1 MNPRSIRQACA
12 AAGAASL
19 VGLVLVAPGAAAAP
33 SPDPAEVRA
42 AAAAQRAQA
51 GLYTG
56 HVEVVRGE
64 AADPE
69 VLTGTVFHDKD
80 EDSTQD
86 KGEKGVAGVQV
97 SNGRDVVTT
106 DGKGRYS
113 VPAFDDMTV
122 FVTQPAGY
130 QVPVDENAIAQF
142 SYNHL
147 PEGSPDLRYGGLEPT
162 GPLPKA
168 VNFPLGKSKATGRA
182 KQSCPIAADTQTY
195 DLTQVGYARDGA
207 VADLMARDDYAS
219 CGILLLGDNVGD
231 DLSLYPE
238 LKDIYAAANGP
249 VRMAP
254 GNHDMDYDAADDSRS
269 LDTFRQEVGPG
280 YFSYDVGQA
289 HVVVLDNIVYNGAK
303 PDGKNGGYLEKV
315 DEQQLA
321 WLEADLAEV
330 PRNKLVVVAA
340 HAPIVDH
347 RQVITDN
354 APELYDVLR
363 GRNAVTVGGHTHMLE
378 NLLPGDTRAE
388 WQAGGVEELEHTQL
402 VAGAVSGDWYSGGLD
417 EQGLPFAYMA
427 DGARPGVL
435 TLDLDGN
442 AFAERYTV
450 RGEPDDLQLA
460 LGVNTPHWRDWAGE
474 ALAWRDGGKEGDAP
488 ALGDERLV
496 SAEDL
501 AGDSWLTANF
511 YAGSSAAH
519 VEVSIDGGAA
529 VEAEHTQPMTGES
542 LRTGWE
548 YSDPTAATRN
558 LLTSGNATR
567 SNAHLWRL
575 PLPEDLG
582 AGTHAATVT
591 ATDNHGREFTDT
603 LRFTVTD
610 DRPAATATVLRG
622 DVPSDD
628 APVQPAPQGPAD
640 PAELSAR

>member
-19 VGLVLVAPGAAAAP
+19 VGLVLAAPGAAAAP
-33 SPDPAEVRA
+33 SPDPAELKA

-69 VLTGTVFHDKD
+69 VLTGAVFHDKD

-113 VPAFDDMTV
+113 IPAFEDMTV

-147 PEGSPDLRYGGLEPT
+147 PEGSPDLKYGGLEPT
-162 GPLPKA
+162 GPLPEA
-168 VNFPLGKSKATGRA
+168 VNFPLGKSKATGKA
-182 KQSCPIAADTQTY
+182 KQSCPIASDTQAYNMTEM
-195 DLTQVGYARDGA
+195 GYARDGA
-207 VADLMARDDYAS
+207 VADLMDRDDYAS
-219 CGILLLGDNVGD
+219 CGILMLGDNVGD
-231 DLSLYPE
+231 DLSLNPA

-249 VRMAP
+249 VRLAP
-254 GNHDMDYDAADDSRS
+254 GNHDMDYDAADDSRA
-269 LDTFRQEVGPG
+269 LDTFRQDFGPG

-289 HVVVLDNIVYNGAK
+289 HVVVLDSIVYNGAK
-303 PDGKNGGYLEKV
+303 PDGKNGGYWEKI
-315 DEQQLA
+315 DDQQLA

-330 PRNKLVVVAA
+330 PKNKLVVVAT

-347 RQVITDN
+347 ASVIVDN
-354 APELYDVLR
+354 APALYDVLR
-363 GRNAVTVGGHTHMLE
+363 GRNAVTIGGHTHRLE

-388 WQAGGVEELEHTQL
+388 WQAGGVPELEHTQL
-402 VAGAVSGDWYSGGLD
+402 VAGAVSGNWYSGGLD
-417 EQGLPFAYMA
+417 EQGLPYAFMT

-435 TLDLDGN
+435 TMELDGN
-442 AFAERYTV
+442 EFSERYTI
-450 RGEPDDLQLA
+450 RGESDDLQLA
-460 LGVNTPHWRDWAGE
+460 LGVNTPHWREWAAKQLE
-474 ALAWRDGGKEGDAP
+474 WRDGGKEGDAP
-488 ALGDERLV
+488 ALGDEGVV

-511 YAGSSAAH
+511 YAGSSDAD

-529 VEAEHTQPMTGES
+529 VDAEHTQPMQGEA
-542 LRTGWE
+542 LATGWE
-548 YSDPTAATRN
+548 YSDTFAATRN
-558 LLTSGNATR
+558 LLTSGGVTQ

-575 PLPEDLG
+575 PIPADLE
-582 AGTHAATVT
+582 AGTHTAEVT
-591 ATDNHGREFTDT
+591 ATDNRGREFTET

-610 DRPAATATVLRG
+610 ERPAAKATVLR
-622 DVPSDD
+622 DEVPGK
-628 APVQPAPQGPAD
+628 VPANIGVTANG
-640 PAELSAR
+640 

>member
-1 MNPRSIRQACA
+1 MSPRSTRLTCA
-12 AAGAASL
+12 VAGLAPIAGLFLLAPSAGAA
-19 VGLVLVAPGAAAAP
+19 P
-33 SPDPAEVRA
+33 SSD
-42 AAAAQRAQA
+42 
-51 GLYTG
+51 LYTG
-56 HVEVVRGE
+56 HVEVVRGA

-69 VLTGTVFHDKD
+69 VLTGTVFHDRD

-86 KGEKGVAGVQV
+86 KREKGIAGVTV

-130 QVPVDENAIAQF
+130 QVPVDEHRIAQF
-142 SYNHL
+142 SYNHS
-147 PEGSPDLRYGGLEPT
+147 PEGSPELKFGGIPAT

-168 VNFPLGKSKATGRA
+168 VNFPLAKDKATA
-182 KQSCPIAADTQTY
+182 KPGQSCPIAADTQTY
-195 DLTQVGYARDGA
+195 TMQQVGWARDGA

-231 DLSLYPE
+231 DLSLYPA
-238 LKDIYAAANGP
+238 LKDIYSGANGP
-249 VRMAP
+249 IRMAP
-254 GNHDMDYDAADDSRS
+254 GNHDMDYDAADDAHA
-269 LDTFRQEVGPG
+269 LDTFRDEVGPG

-303 PDGKNGGYLEKV
+303 EGGKNGGYAEAV
-315 DEQQLA
+315 DAQQLA

-330 PRNKLVVVAA
+330 PRSRLVVVAA

-347 RQVITDN
+347 RMVVTDN
-354 APELYDVLR
+354 ASALYDVLR

-378 NLLPGDTRAE
+378 NLLPGDTREE
-388 WQAGGVEELEHTQL
+388 WAAGGVPELEHTQL
-402 VAGAVSGDWYSGGLD
+402 VAGAVSGNWYSGGLD
-417 EQGLPFAYMA
+417 EQGLPYAFMT

-435 TLDLDGN
+435 TLELDGN
-442 AFAERYTV
+442 EFSERYTI
-450 RGEPDDLQLA
+450 RGESDDLQLA
-460 LGVNTPHWRDWAGE
+460 LGVNAPHWRDWAAKQLE
-474 ALAWRDGGKEGDAP
+474 WRDGGKVGTAP

-511 YAGSSAAH
+511 YAGSSGSR

-529 VEAEHTQPMTGES
+529 AEAEHTQPMAGEAIAD
-542 LRTGWE
+542 GWE
-548 YSDPTAATRN
+548 YSDPFAATRN
-558 LLTSGNATR
+558 LLTSGGVTR

-575 PLPEDLG
+575 PIPADLD
-582 AGTHAATVT
+582 AGTHTAEVT
-591 ATDNHGREFTDT
+591 ATDHHGREFTET

-610 DRPAATATVLRG
+610 ERSAARATVLRG
-622 DVPSDD
+622 DVPSKN
-628 APVQPAPQGPAD
+628 APAQPLPSGPAD
-640 PAELSAR
+640 PAERAAQ

>member
-12 AAGAASL
+12 VAGTASL
-19 VGLVLVAPGAAAAP
+19 VGLVLVAPGAAAA
-33 SPDPAEVRA
+33 
-42 AAAAQRAQA
+42 QRAEA
-51 GLYTG
+51 DLYTG

-86 KGEKGVAGVQV
+86 RREKGVAGVQV

-113 VPAFDDMTV
+113 LPAFDDMTV

-142 SYNHL
+142 SYNHS
-147 PEGSPDLRYGGLEPT
+147 PEGSPDLKYGGLEPT
-162 GPLPKA
+162 GALPEA
-168 VNFPLGKSKATGRA
+168 VNFPLGKSKATGKA
-182 KQSCPIAADTQTY
+182 AQSCPIAADTQTY
-195 DLTQVGYARDGA
+195 DMQQVGWARDGA

-231 DLSLYPE
+231 DLSLYPA
-238 LKDIYAAANGP
+238 LKDIYAGANGP

-254 GNHDMDYDAADDSRS
+254 GNHDMDYDAADDSGA
-269 LDTFRQEVGPG
+269 LDTFRQQVGPG

-303 PDGKNGGYLEKV
+303 PDGKNGGYKEAV
-315 DEQQLA
+315 DDQQLA

-330 PRNKLVVVAA
+330 PANKLVVVAA

-378 NLLPGDTRAE
+378 NLLPGDTREE
-388 WQAGGVEELEHTQL
+388 WAAGGVPELEHTQL
-402 VAGAVSGDWYSGGLD
+402 VAGAVSGNWYSGGLD
-417 EQGLPFAYMA
+417 EHGLPYAFMT

-435 TLDLDGN
+435 TLELDGN
-442 AFAERYTV
+442 AFSERYTI
-450 RGEPDDLQLA
+450 RGESDDLQLA
-460 LGVNTPHWRDWAGE
+460 LGVNTPHWRDWAAKQLE
-474 ALAWRDGGKEGDAP
+474 WRDGGKVGDAP
-488 ALGDERLV
+488 ALGDERVV

-511 YAGSSAAH
+511 YAGSSDAR

-529 VEAEHTQPMTGES
+529 VAAEHTQPMAGEALQS
-542 LRTGWE
+542 GWE
-548 YSDPTAATRN
+548 YSDPFAATRN
-558 LLTSGNATR
+558 LLTSGGVTQ

-575 PLPEDLG
+575 PLPAGLDE
-582 AGTHAATVT
+582 GTHSARVT
-591 ATDNHGREFTDT
+591 ATDNRGREFSQT

-610 DRPAATATVLRG
+610 ERAAATTTVLKSEVPGRT
-622 DVPSDD
+622 VPSQ
-628 APVQPAPQGPAD
+628 PVPSEAG
-640 PAELSAR
+640 R

>member
-12 AAGAASL
+12 VAGTASL
-19 VGLVLVAPGAAAAP
+19 VGLVLVAPGAVAAP
-33 SPDPAEVRA
+33 SSDPTTTAPS
-42 AAAAQRAQA
+42 AAAQRSQA

-56 HVEVVRGE
+56 HVEVVRGA

-80 EDSTQD
+80 QDSTQD
-86 KGEKGVAGVQV
+86 KGERGVAGVQV

-106 DGKGRYS
+106 DGTGRYS
-113 VPAFDDMTV
+113 VPVDDDTTV

-130 QVPVDENAIAQF
+130 QVPVDEDAIAQF
-142 SYNHL
+142 SYNHV
-147 PEGSPDLRYGGLEPT
+147 PEGSPELTYGGIEPT

-168 VNFPLGKSKATGRA
+168 VNFPLAKDRATGRA
-182 KQSCPIAADTQTY
+182 AQSCPIAADTQTY

-207 VADLMARDDYAS
+207 VADLMDREDYAS

-231 DLSLYPE
+231 DLSLYPA
-238 LKDIYAAANGP
+238 LKDLYAAANGP

-254 GNHDMDYDAADDSRS
+254 GNHDMDYDAVDDAHA
-269 LDTFRQEVGPG
+269 LDTFRQQVGPG

-289 HVVVLDNIVYNGAK
+289 HVVVLDNIVYKGAK
-303 PDGKNGGYLEKV
+303 DGKNGGYAEAI
-315 DEQQLA
+315 DDGQLA

-347 RQVITDN
+347 REVITDN
-354 APELYDVLR
+354 APALYEVLE

-388 WQAGGVEELEHTQL
+388 WKAGGVEELEHTQL

-417 EQGLPFAYMA
+417 EHGLPFAYMA

-435 TLDLDGN
+435 TLELDGN
-442 AFAERYTV
+442 EFAERYTI
-450 RGEPDDLQLA
+450 RGEQDDLQLA
-460 LGVNTPHWRDWAGE
+460 LGVNTPHWRDWAGD
-474 ALAWRDGGKEGDAP
+474 ALAWRDGGKDGDAP
-488 ALGDERLV
+488 ALGDQHLV

-511 YAGSSAAH
+511 FAGSSDAQ

-529 VEAEHTQPMTGES
+529 VEAEHTQPMTGEA
-542 LRTGWE
+542 LQTGWE
-548 YSDPTAATRN
+548 FSDPQAATRN
-558 LLTSGNATR
+558 LLTSGSVTR
-567 SNAHLWRL
+567 SSAHLWRL
-575 PLPEDLG
+575 PVPAGLEE
-582 AGTHAATVT
+582 GTHAATVT
-591 ATDNHGREFTDT
+591 ATDHRGREYTDT
-603 LRFTVTD
+603 LRFTVGS
-610 DRPAATATVLRG
+610 R
-622 DVPSDD
+622 
-628 APVQPAPQGPAD
+628 
-640 PAELSAR
+640 

>member
-12 AAGAASL
+12 VAGAASL

-33 SPDPAEVRA
+33 SPDPAPTTAAQA

-113 VPAFDDMTV
+113 LPAFDDMTV

-142 SYNHL
+142 SYNHS
-147 PEGSPDLRYGGLEPT
+147 PEGSPDLKYGGLEPT

-254 GNHDMDYDAADDSRS
+254 GNHDMDYDAADDSRA

-289 HVVVLDNIVYNGAK
+289 HVVVLDSIVYKGAK
-303 PDGKNGGYLEKV
+303 PGGKNGGYWEKI
-315 DEQQLA
+315 DDQQLA

-330 PRNKLVVVAA
+330 PKNKLVVVAT

-347 RQVITDN
+347 RQVIVDN

-417 EQGLPFAYMA
+417 EHGLPFAYMA

-435 TLDLDGN
+435 TLDLEGN
-442 AFAERYTV
+442 AFTERYTV

-460 LGVNTPHWRDWAGE
+460 LGVNTPHWRDWASD
-474 ALAWRDGGKEGDAP
+474 ALAWRDGGKVGAAP
-488 ALGDERLV
+488 ALGDEHLV

-511 YAGSSAAH
+511 YAGSSDAR
-519 VEVSIDGGAA
+519 VEVSVDGGAA

-548 YSDPTAATRN
+548 FSDPSAATRN

-575 PLPEDLG
+575 PLPEDLEE
-582 AGTHAATVT
+582 GTHAARVT
-591 ATDNHGREFTDT
+591 AVDHHGREVTDT
-603 LRFTVTD
+603 LRFTVGS
-610 DRPAATATVLRG
+610 R
-622 DVPSDD
+622 
-628 APVQPAPQGPAD
+628 
-640 PAELSAR
+640 

>member
-12 AAGAASL
+12 VAGAASL
-19 VGLVLVAPGAAAAP
+19 VGLVLVAPGAVAAP
-33 SPDPAEVRA
+33 SPDPTSAQA
-42 AAAAQRAQA
+42 SAAAQRAQA

-69 VLTGTVFHDKD
+69 ALTGTVFHDKD

-86 KGEKGVAGVQV
+86 KGEKGVAGVTV

-106 DGKGRYS
+106 DGQGRYS
-113 VPAFDDMTV
+113 IPAFDDMTV
-122 FVTQPAGY
+122 FVTQPSGY
-130 QVPVDENAIAQF
+130 QVPVDDNAIAQF
-142 SYNHL
+142 SYNHS
-147 PEGSPDLRYGGLEPT
+147 PEGSPELRYGGLEPT
-162 GPLPKA
+162 GPLPQA
-168 VNFPLGKSKATGRA
+168 VNFPLGKSKATGKA
-182 KQSCPIAADTQTY
+182 KQSCPVAADTQTY

-207 VADLMARDDYAS
+207 VADLMDREDYAS
-219 CGILLLGDNVGD
+219 CGLLLLGDNVGD
-231 DLSLYPE
+231 DLSLYPA

-254 GNHDMDYDAADDSRS
+254 GNHDMDFDAADDAHS

-303 PDGKNGGYLEKV
+303 PGGAYGGYLEKL

-388 WQAGGVEELEHTQL
+388 WQAGGVDELEHTQL

-442 AFAERYTV
+442 EFSERYTI
-450 RGEPDDLQLA
+450 RGESDDLQVA
-460 LGVNTPHWRDWAGE
+460 LGVNTPHWRDWAAD

-488 ALGDERLV
+488 VLGDKHLV

-501 AGDSWLTANF
+501 AGDSWLTTNF
-511 YAGSSAAH
+511 YAGSSDAR

-529 VEAEHTQPMTGES
+529 VEAEHTQPMAGES
-542 LRTGWE
+542 LNTGWE
-548 YSDPTAATRN
+548 FSDPSAATSN

-575 PLPEDLG
+575 PIPEDLEE
-582 AGTHAATVT
+582 GTHAATVT
-591 ATDNHGREFTDT
+591 ATDHRGREFTDT
-603 LRFTVTD
+603 LRFTVGS
-610 DRPAATATVLRG
+610 R
-622 DVPSDD
+622 
-628 APVQPAPQGPAD
+628 
-640 PAELSAR
+640 